1 MIIFWRI
8 IPQSHCAI
16 VERFGR
22 PVRVAHSG
30 LRFFIPFLD
39 KLKNVRPMW
48 GGDTNKDGG
57 WYIELS
63 EQFDNTRKR
72 DCFTHDNVKLTVDCA
87 YRWRITDPIKAVYE
101 VDKLHESIR
110 EAVLGEVRAYVGQ
123 NDLNTVVATRA
134 AMSEHV
140 VSVVSETVRRW
151 GVNLTGLEVQEL
163 AAEAETR
170 NALRQQ
176 LEASRRA
183 EAIKLEAQGK
193 AFAVVQ
199 EAVAAKK
206 AAIMRAEAAS
216 EAIKL
221 VAAGEREYLNMIGE
235 LVGGE
240 AAAKILIAQKTLES
254 YRQISESPSSKVFM
268 PLSTLPSVLM
278 SENTPAAK
286 KETA

>member
-1 MIIFWRI
+1 
-8 IPQSHCAI
+8 
-16 VERFGR
+16 
-22 PVRVAHSG
+22 
-30 LRFFIPFLD
+30 
-39 KLKNVRPMW
+39 MW

-170 NALRQQ
+170 NAMRQQ

-199 EAVAAKK
+199 EAEAAKK